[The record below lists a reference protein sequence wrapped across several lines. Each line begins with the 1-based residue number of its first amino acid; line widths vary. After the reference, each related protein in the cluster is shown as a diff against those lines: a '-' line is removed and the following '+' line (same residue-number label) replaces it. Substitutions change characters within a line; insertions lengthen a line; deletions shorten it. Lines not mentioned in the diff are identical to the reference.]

1 MWSQRVISFEIIHVS
16 LEPIDILSPRL
27 PPSLVASLLLVGEIE
42 EANKILLAE
51 GKEEKALELLE

>member
-1 MWSQRVISFEIIHVS
+1 MSGS

-27 PPSLVASLLLVGEIE
+27 LPSLVASLLLVGEIE